1 MDTIQTGDNNVP
13 ESEEPITA
21 LIVPHEV
28 VDGIEQKLKTAADY
42 IHSGNYKLVEQECDA
57 QIAALKKLEPPSSRI
72 LKLEQDFF
80 ALKRFA
86 TAAKLMR
93 ISARKL
99 HNLTQA
105 DAREMRAPLQ
115 AIEDLPA
122 HVANVMDQTALQEI
136 QNLNNKFMEK
146 IDEILS

>member
-72 LKLEQDFF
+72 LKLEQDFL
-80 ALKRFA
+80 ALKQFA
-86 TAAKLMR
+86 AAARLMNQN
-93 ISARKL
+93 ARKL
-99 HNLTQA
+99 ANMTTD
-105 DAREMRAPLQ
+105 DAQMLHMPLL
-115 AIEDLPA
+115 AIENLPS
-122 HVANVMDQTALQEI
+122 HVADTINPVSLIEI
-136 QNLNNKFMEK
+136 QKLGNMFLEK
-146 IDEILS
+146 IDEVLQ